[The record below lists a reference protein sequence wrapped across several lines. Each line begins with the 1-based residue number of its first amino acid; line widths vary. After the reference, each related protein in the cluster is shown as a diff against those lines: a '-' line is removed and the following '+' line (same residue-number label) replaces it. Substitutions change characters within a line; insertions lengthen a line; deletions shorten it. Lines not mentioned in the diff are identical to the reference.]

1 MKNVFISKEVKA
13 MKKVLILVVVA
24 AVFSLMAGVAL
35 AAISGTP
42 HDLRTGTALEMCAF
56 CHTPHQ
62 GSGTEVPLWNRS
74 QAATVYDLYDNT
86 VSATFDMTSNGTLR
100 APSTLCMVCHNGVA
114 STLVN
119 YPGPGSTADT
129 NYDSDGTDI
138 GGGTLDTW
146 TNLGIDLRNEHPVSF
161 DYDPALDNATDNN
174 GFPTAVNGRIAGKYP
189 LYGATKDW
197 FECATCHAVH
207 NTVTG
212 YGQHMTGNVSD
223 GSQVHFLRSTN
234 AASAMCLDCHVN
246 R

>member
-1 MKNVFISKEVKA
+1 
-13 MKKVLILVVVA
+13 MKKSFVLLMVVTILCLVTGA
-24 AVFSLMAGVAL
+24 AL

-42 HDLRTGTALEMCAF
+42 HDLRTGSALEMCAF

-62 GSGTEVPLWNRS
+62 GSATAVPLWNRN
-74 QAATVYDLYDNT
+74 QAAQTYQLYDNT

-100 APSTLCMVCHNGVA
+100 APSTLCMVCHNGIA

-129 NYDSDGTDI
+129 DYDADGTGNI

-146 TNLGIDLRNEHPVSF
+146 TNLANDLRNEHPVSF

-174 GFPTAVNGRIAGKYP
+174 GFPAAVSGKIAGKYP
-189 LYGATKDW
+189 LYGASKDG

-207 NTVTG
+207 HTNGG
-212 YGQHMTGNVSD
+212 YGEAMTA
-223 GSQVHFLRSTN
+223 GSSSGTQVYFLRSTN
-234 AASAMCLDCHVN
+234 AASAMCIDCHVN